1 MTAETYVNQI
11 VKKVKCP
18 KQKRSEIAKQL
29 LADIYTELEQG
40 ENLER
45 IMLRMGE
52 PIAVAEEFN
61 QNLPEEEHRKYKRTK
76 ALKIAGVIVAVLA
89 VLAAAAAAAGVVVF
103 LMVQEYGRRKKTLE
117 GKARRQEKPDIKKKR
132 QTHKDQP

>member
-40 ENLER
+40 EQLER

-61 QNLPEEEHRKYKRTK
+61 QNLPEE
-76 ALKIAGVIVAVLA
+76 I
-89 VLAAAAAAAGVVVF
+89 
-103 LMVQEYGRRKKTLE
+103 GRASCRE
-117 GKARRQEKPDIKKKR
+117 RV
-132 QTHKDQP
+132 